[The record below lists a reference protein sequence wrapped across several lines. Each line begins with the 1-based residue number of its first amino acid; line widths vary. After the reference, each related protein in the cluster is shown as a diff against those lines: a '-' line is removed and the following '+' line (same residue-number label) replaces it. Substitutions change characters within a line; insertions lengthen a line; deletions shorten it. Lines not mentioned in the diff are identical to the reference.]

1 MSIICRSGQD
11 LGYLNE
17 DFQYFGRHRG
27 EKILG
32 MQNLE
37 NYFSCV
43 SPGLGSQNYY
53 TAQDHGPLFN
63 FMAIIFSKERKFSNI
78 LFSGFPGGDFLYLS
92 DTVLR
97 FSLHRFIRHFS
108 IVTFC

>member
-1 MSIICRSGQD
+1 MIV
-11 LGYLNE
+11 
-17 DFQYFGRHRG
+17 
-27 EKILG
+27 G

-37 NYFSCV
+37 NHFNCV

-53 TAQDHGPLFN
+53 TAQDHSPLFN

-78 LFSGFPGGDFLYLS
+78 LFSGFPGGNFFNLS

-97 FSLHRFIRHFS
+97 FSLHGFIRHTS
-108 IVTFC
+108 VL